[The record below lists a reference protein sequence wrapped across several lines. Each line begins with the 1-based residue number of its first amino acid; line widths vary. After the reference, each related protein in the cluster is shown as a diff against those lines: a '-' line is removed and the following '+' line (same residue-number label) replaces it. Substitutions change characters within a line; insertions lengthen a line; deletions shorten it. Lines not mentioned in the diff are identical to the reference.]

1 MAAAA
6 TDQPLHPASVITVTA
21 AALAPRLTPTMSG
34 LASGLR
40 SVVWKIAPPMP
51 KARPTSTASTARGSL
66 DSMTMKVAPGSL
78 LAAEDAEEV
87 GDRDGVVA
95 EQHPGRE
102 GSRDGEGQAGEQQP
116 AVADRRTPGATYDVV
131 AGRPRRRGRHRG
143 VERHGHSA
151 LPVRR
156 ISARNTGTPTTAAMM
171 PTCTS
176 AGGSTTRPAVSAST
190 TRAAPTSMENGRT
203 RE

>member
-1 MAAAA
+1 MATAA
-6 TDQPLHPASVITVTA
+6 TDQPVHPASVITVTA

-51 KARPTSTASTARGSL
+51 KATTDQHGQHGPRELGLHDDEGGAG
-66 DSMTMKVAPGSL
+66 DL
-78 LAAEDAEEV
+78 LAAQDAEEV

-95 EQHPGRE
+95 QQHAGRE
-102 GSRDGEGQAGEQQP
+102 RGRDGEGQACEQQP
-116 AVADRRTPGATYDVV
+116 ATADRRASGTAYDVV
-131 AGRPRRRGRHRG
+131 AGRLRRLGRQRG
-143 VERHGHSA
+143 VERHGHRA

-176 AGGSTTRPAVSAST
+176 AGGRTTRPAVSAST
-190 TRAAPTSMENGRT
+190 TRAAPTSIEKGRT